1 MKADLSDVISA
12 ERIINEM
19 IKEFGKID
27 ILVNNAGV
35 LHKAPMEDI
44 TVEDW
49 DRVMNINLRGAFLC
63 SQHARKQMIK
73 QREGNII
80 NISSIAALNP
90 EINMGAYSVSKAGLI
105 LLSQLL
111 AVEWAKYNIRVNVVC
126 PRPVEIPMI
135 KESFE
140 TPDLLAARVE
150 GVLLGRFGRPEEVA
164 KLVAFLASDDSSN
177 ITGEYIVI
185 DGGSARSMYYLVE
198 KLGGRD
204 KKK

>member
-1 MKADLSDVISA
+1 M
-12 ERIINEM
+12 
-19 IKEFGKID
+19 
-27 ILVNNAGV
+27 
-35 LHKAPMEDI
+35 
-44 TVEDW
+44 
-49 DRVMNINLRGAFLC
+49 
-63 SQHARKQMIK
+63 
-73 QREGNII
+73 
-80 NISSIAALNP
+80 NP
-90 EINMGAYSVSKAGLI
+90 EINMGAYSVSKASLI
-105 LLSQLL
+105 ILSQLL

-150 GVLLGRFGRPEEVA
+150 GVPLGRFGRPEEVA
-164 KLVAFLASDDSSN
+164 KLVAFLAFDDSSN

-185 DGGSARSMYYLVE
+185 DGGSARSIYYLVE